1 MNRKETIA
9 LIVLISILIVINI
22 FQYLKWQKN
31 KKTFELIIEES
42 MKQISINTAD
52 VNDFEALPG
61 VGPALARRIVEY
73 RKNNGN
79 FKKIS
84 DLKKVKGIGENLFKR
99 IEPFIK
105 L

>member
-1 MNRKETIA
+1 MNRKEIIA
-9 LIVLISILIVINI
+9 LIVLISILIAINI
-22 FQYLKWQKN
+22 VQYLKSQKN
-31 KKTFELIIEES
+31 KKTYELIIEES
-42 MKQISINTAD
+42 MNQISINTAD

-61 VGPALARRIVEY
+61 VGPALARRIIEY
-73 RKNNGN
+73 REKNGN
-79 FKKIS
+79 FKTIS

>member
-1 MNRKETIA
+1 MNRKEIIA
-9 LIVLISILIVINI
+9 LIVLVSILIVINI

-42 MKQISINTAD
+42 MNQISINTAD

-61 VGPALARRIVEY
+61 IGPALARRIIEY
-73 RKNNGN
+73 RKKNGH

>member
-1 MNRKETIA
+1 MNRKEIIA

-22 FQYLKWQKN
+22 VQYLKWQKN

-42 MKQISINTAD
+42 MNQISINTAD
-52 VNDFEALPG
+52 INDLEALPG
-61 VGPALARRIVEY
+61 VGPALARRIIEY
-73 RKNNGN
+73 REKNGN